1 MRQIKKGSVDQSVV
15 IRIIDSADG
24 TPETGVVFNTSG
36 LDLKY
41 RRELSATVDI
51 TEATLAA
58 LTTAH
63 ADGGFLH
70 IGAGYYRLD
79 LPDAALA
86 TGANGVLVFGTCTG
100 MVVIGEYV
108 DLVDFDPQDTV
119 RLGLT
124 ALPNVASGSAGAIVT
139 SGTGTAQLSVSS
151 GLVTLAGVTHTG
163 AVIPTVTTATNVTT
177 VNGLAANVI
186 TAASINAD
194 AITDA
199 KVASDVTI
207 ASVTGA
213 VGSVTGNVG
222 GNVTGSVGSVASG
235 GITATSIA
243 ADAIGASE
251 LAADALAEI
260 ADAVWDEVLS
270 GHVTVGTAGQ
280 RLAFPRANTAQAGAA
295 GTITLDASASAVDD
309 FYNNDLIYISAGTG
323 VGQAR
328 IISDYVG
335 STKVATVASNWVT
348 NPSSDSVFIIFPG
361 GATTLTG
368 TVDANV
374 VSVSGDTTAAD
385 TLELF
390 AEALDQATG
399 QLDSGSLAAGT
410 ITAAAVATGAI
421 DADALAAD
429 AGTEIGTAVW
439 ATTTRLLTA
448 GTNIALAKGTGVTGF
463 NDLSAA
469 QVNTEVDTALTD
481 IHLDHLLAATYD
493 PASKPGAADALLNE
507 LVESDAGVARYT
519 ANALEQAPTGG
530 SAPTVGQ
537 IADAVW
543 DEDLTG
549 HTTPDSAGEI
559 LGNVATG
566 TPPTASAIADEV
578 QTRTIAAVTTVNGLA
593 ANTVNASALAAD
605 AVTELQSGLATAS
618 ALSSLD
624 TKIGSPAGASVS
636 ADIAAIEAQTDDIG
650 VAGAGLTAIPWNAT
664 WDAEVESEVADALE
678 ATVADSVPADGTR
691 PSVKQALYILTQFML
706 ERTVSGTTCTVRKP
720 DGSTTLLT
728 LTLND
733 ATTPTSVTR
742 AT

>member
-1 MRQIKKGSVDQSVV
+1 
-15 IRIIDSADG
+15 
-24 TPETGVVFNTSG
+24 
-36 LDLKY
+36 
-41 RRELSATVDI
+41 
-51 TEATLAA
+51 
-58 LTTAH
+58 
-63 ADGGFLH
+63 
-70 IGAGYYRLD
+70 
-79 LPDAALA
+79 
-86 TGANGVLVFGTCTG
+86 
-100 MVVIGEYV
+100 
-108 DLVDFDPQDTV
+108 
-119 RLGLT
+119 
-124 ALPNVASGSAGAIVT
+124 
-139 SGTGTAQLSVSS
+139 
-151 GLVTLAGVTHTG
+151 
-163 AVIPTVTTATNVTT
+163 
-177 VNGLAANVI
+177 
-186 TAASINAD
+186 
-194 AITDA
+194 
-199 KVASDVTI
+199 
-207 ASVTGA
+207 
-213 VGSVTGNVG
+213 
-222 GNVTGSVGSVASG
+222 
-235 GITATSIA
+235 
-243 ADAIGASE
+243 
-251 LAADALAEI
+251 
-260 ADAVWDEVLS
+260 
-270 GHVTVGTAGQ
+270 
-280 RLAFPRANTAQAGAA
+280 
-295 GTITLDASASAVDD
+295 
-309 FYNNDLIYISAGTG
+309 
-323 VGQAR
+323 
-328 IISDYVG
+328 
-335 STKVATVASNWVT
+335 
-348 NPSSDSVFIIFPG
+348 
-361 GATTLTG
+361 
-368 TVDANV
+368 
-374 VSVSGDTTAAD
+374 
-385 TLELF
+385 
-390 AEALDQATG
+390 
-399 QLDSGSLAAGT
+399 
-410 ITAAAVATGAI
+410 
-421 DADALAAD
+421 
-429 AGTEIGTAVW
+429 
-439 ATTTRLLTA
+439 
-448 GTNIALAKGTGVTGF
+448 
-463 NDLSAA
+463 
-469 QVNTEVDTALTD
+469 LTD